1 MRFRLEVE
9 NVRPI
14 NSLTFEI
21 DLSRQGLRCIVG
33 KNGAGKTTLAKAI
46 MNFARADT
54 FVRTSSDGIFDS
66 TSSIRYTVESDEY
79 LFTYDPALRS
89 LTTRKPVPAHHK
101 AIVSVEM
108 PAPHGQRF
116 TFFRTLADQDDEI
129 RQALVLDQCEKPIA
143 LIEFLSC
150 IYQDRRFNDLVEVRF
165 RRGACCCF
173 VYPDKRYIRE
183 DYFSSGEYFLINLYR
198 KVTQGTPLVVIDEI
212 DVSLDAS
219 TQARLAEQLRQLCA
233 LHKSTVVFTS
243 HSLALMQTLEP
254 DELFY
259 LERDEQ
265 AGATTLMPMSFNGIK
280 SLMFGFRG
288 YDRYILTEDEVLKQ
302 FLEYTIS
309 RYCSP
314 TFYSYQIICMGGHGQ
329 AKGLMNRNVQYQFLG
344 HEEDVICVL
353 DGDQASQH
361 QPQRVHCIP
370 LPDVEKALWNRYR
383 EVDYQH
389 RFEGG
394 EMLGDKQLYRQITR
408 SRLLSAEEIFAL
420 LCDRH
425 NADMTRFAQILAAF
439 LCRLGP

>member
-1 MRFRLEVE
+1 
-9 NVRPI
+9 
-14 NSLTFEI
+14 
-21 DLSRQGLRCIVG
+21 
-33 KNGAGKTTLAKAI
+33 
-46 MNFARADT
+46 MNLARADT

-66 TSSIRYTVESDEY
+66 ASAIRYTVDEDEY
-79 LFTYDPALRS
+79 LFTYDLALRS
-89 LTTRKPVPAHHK
+89 LTTRKPVPARHK
-101 AIVSVEM
+101 AIVSVEL

-116 TFFRTLADQDDEI
+116 TFFRTLADHDDEI

-143 LIEFLSC
+143 LIEFLSF
-150 IYQDRRFNDLVEVRF
+150 IYQDHRFNDLVEVRF

-173 VYPDKRYIRE
+173 VDPDKRYIRE

-219 TQARLAEQLRQLCA
+219 TQARLAEQLRQLCT

-265 AGATTLMPMSFNGIK
+265 AGTTTLMPMSFNGVK

-288 YDRYILTEDEVLKQ
+288 YDRYILTEDKVLKQ

-314 TFYSYQIICMGGHGQ
+314 TFYSYQIIFMGGQGQ
-329 AKGLMNRNVQYQFLG
+329 AKGLMNRNIQYQFLG
-344 HEEDVICVL
+344 REEDVICVL
-353 DGDQASQH
+353 DGDQAGQH
-361 QPQRVHCIP
+361 QPLRVYCMP

-383 EVDYQH
+383 EVDFEH

-394 EMLGDKQLYRQITR
+394 EMLDGKQLYRKFTN
-408 SRLLSAEEIFAL
+408 SKLLSSEEIFAL
-420 LCDRH
+420 LCDRYD
-425 NADMTRFAQILAAF
+425 ADMTRFAQTLATF
-439 LCRLGP
+439 LYRPEP